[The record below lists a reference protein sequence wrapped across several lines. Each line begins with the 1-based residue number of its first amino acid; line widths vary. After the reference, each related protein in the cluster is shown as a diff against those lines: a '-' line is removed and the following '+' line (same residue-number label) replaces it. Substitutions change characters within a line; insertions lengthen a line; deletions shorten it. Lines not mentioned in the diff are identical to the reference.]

1 MGLAGIFIVGF
12 MLLRV
17 GGCACMMLY
26 IEAFKDN
33 VPSIKAI

>member
-12 MLLRV
+12 MLLCV

-26 IEAFKDN
+26 IRLNTE
-33 VPSIKAI
+33 